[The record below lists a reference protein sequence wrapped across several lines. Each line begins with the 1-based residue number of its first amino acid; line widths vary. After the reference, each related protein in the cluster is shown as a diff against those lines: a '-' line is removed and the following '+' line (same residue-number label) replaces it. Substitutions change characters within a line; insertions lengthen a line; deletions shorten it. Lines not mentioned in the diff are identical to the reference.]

1 MGLLA
6 FQLTISIHGLL
17 PPSMGDA
24 GEPLLI
30 DPRRFHSVVT
40 ASVVRFCFFRDL
52 QHIGGTECGICVH
65 EFERTFQSPLYY
77 WWAAWVSIPAPED

>member
-1 MGLLA
+1 MDGTACVSVDDLDSWVVA
-6 FQLTISIHGLL
+6 SVNGH
-17 PPSMGDA
+17 A

-52 QHIGGTECGICVH
+52 QQIGGTECGICV
-65 EFERTFQSPLYY
+65 ERIRENFPKSFVLLVGRLGLDLS
-77 WWAAWVSIPAPED
+77 A